1 MPFHY
6 YANTRGCHLKKLSES
21 QRNWLREATEKYH
34 ANLAGSPADEYLR
47 SRGLGFPSTREV
59 VDRFNLGYVADP
71 LPGHEMFKGFLAIP
85 YLRWS
90 QDKQWSVV
98 SMRFRCIEDHDHK
111 GHGKYMTLAGDR
123 PRLYNTLALLK
134 DSPRIA
140 ITEGEI
146 DAITAQVCGIP
157 AVGVPGAQAWQPWF
171 REPFLGYRTVYV
183 LADGDEAGT
192 AFANTVAAT
201 LPNAKI
207 IPAPAGYDVNSFV
220 LANSPDALMERLK

>member
-1 MPFHY
+1 M
-6 YANTRGCHLKKLSES
+6 RGCHLRQLSES
-21 QRNWLREATEKYH
+21 QKDYLRVAAEKYH
-34 ANLAGSPADEYLR
+34 ANLPGSLADEYLKT
-47 SRGLGFPSTREV
+47 RGLGFSSTAEV
-59 VDRFNLGYVADP
+59 LDRFNLGYVADP

-90 QDKQWSVV
+90 QDHVWSIA
-98 SMRFRCIEDHDHK
+98 SIRFRCIEDHDHR

-157 AVGVPGAQAWQPWF
+157 AVGVPGAQAWQPHF
-171 REPFLGYRTVYV
+171 REPFLGYRDVYV
-183 LADGDEAGT
+183 LTDGDEAGL
-192 AFANTVAAT
+192 AFGNTVASS

-207 IPAPAGYDVNSFV
+207 IPCPDGYDVNSFV
-220 LANSPDALMERLK
+220 LGKGTEALMERLK